1 MKPDR
6 NSTKRTLCTLQYQ
19 TATFKATLILKP
31 IKGLLY
37 YLHDGTSKFQ
47 ALHWHCTGIWVM
59 YQDGAMGISP
69 Q

>member
-1 MKPDR
+1 MKPDI
-6 NSTKRTLCTLQYQ
+6 NLSNLALCTLQYQ

-47 ALHWHCTGIWVM
+47 ALHW
-59 YQDGAMGISP
+59 
-69 Q
+69 